1 MNVGKFQPI
10 MKTHEQAQISPSG
23 KQERNENDMRAV
35 WLHEFGEPEV
45 LVVAD
50 APDPVAEAGQA
61 VIEVAFANITFVET
75 QFRASGFGP
84 FKAELPMIPGN
95 GIGGVV
101 IAVGSQ
107 ADSGL
112 VGKQVVSSTGGSGG
126 YAERAVV
133 DVGSLFEVPDG
144 LALDHAVALLADG
157 RTASLLIR
165 AAGLHLG
172 ERVLVEAAAGGVGTL
187 LVQLAKSAGTRV
199 VAVAGGT
206 HKVKVVRSL
215 GADVVIDYQKPDWAE
230 QVREAVGSV
239 DVVFDGV
246 GGSIGRSAFEVLD
259 RAGRMLRFGMASGQ
273 WADIS
278 EEAAA
283 SRGVT
288 LVNLPHPT
296 PEETRTLT
304 EGVLTLAATGRLQPV
319 IGQRFPLDQA
329 AQAHMAIESRAT
341 VGKTLLE
348 VRK

>member
-1 MNVGKFQPI
+1 
-10 MKTHEQAQISPSG
+10 MKTHEQVRKGDPG
-23 KQERNENDMRAV
+23 KQERNENGMRAV
-35 WLHEFGEPEV
+35 WLHEFGGPGV

-50 APDPVAEAGQA
+50 TPDPVAEAGQA
-61 VIEVAFANITFVET
+61 LIEVAFANITFVDT

-126 YAERAVV
+126 YAERVVV

-157 RTASLLIR
+157 RTASALIR
-165 AAGLHLG
+165 AAELHRG

-187 LVQLAKSAGTRV
+187 LVQLAKSAGTSV
-199 VAVAGGT
+199 VAVVGGAR
-206 HKVKVVRSL
+206 KVEMIRDL
-215 GADVVIDYQKPDWAE
+215 GADVVVDYSEPDWVE
-230 QVREAVGSV
+230 QVRAAVGSV

-259 RAGRMLRFGMASGQ
+259 RGGRMLSFGMASGQ
-273 WADIS
+273 WTDIS

-283 SRGVT
+283 GRGVT
-288 LVNLPHPT
+288 LVNLPRPT
-296 PEETRTLT
+296 PEEMRTLT
-304 EGVLTLAATGRLQPV
+304 EGVLTLAATSRLQPV

-329 AQAHMAIESRAT
+329 AEAHRAIESRAT